1 MDTIRSNPA
10 EGPPAAAVVRPRSQ
24 LGVRA
29 RGTLARL
36 ALPAPASVQS
46 PQRARAPRRP
56 AHALLPL
63 ALAAALSPSALAA
76 QLPDDLASATGEAVY
91 QASCANCHGA
101 DGRGTDPALLAFE
114 EEVPDFTDCD
124 FAAREPDADWVAVA
138 HEGGPVRGFSEM
150 MPAFRGALSPE
161 QLQRVMDYIRTMC
174 TDDAWPRG
182 ELNLPRP
189 LVTEKAYPEDEWVVA
204 ASLPIDGSGQGG
216 AEFVYEQRFGPRSQ
230 WEVAIPYEW
239 ERGERGEHGRGGRA
253 RLGEVEIA
261 VKHAFFHS
269 SESGSIVS
277 VSGDVHF
284 PASADPKATEPRG
297 ASMGGFLHFGQLLG
311 EDSFLQGQT
320 GARVPFYDGGELRA
334 YGRLVLGRSFSSGP
348 WGRSWT
354 PMVELVAN
362 RALGS
367 DDAETYAD
375 LVPQMQ
381 IALNTRQHVLANVG
395 VLVPA
400 SARRGRG
407 TRLVS
412 YVLLD
417 WFDGGFWE
425 GW

>member
-1 MDTIRSNPA
+1 MAHRLRSRLHRHGA
-10 EGPPAAAVVRPRSQ
+10 EDAERIHPPAAPS
-24 LGVRA
+24 
-29 RGTLARL
+29 RL
-36 ALPAPASVQS
+36 APPRLATLP
-46 PQRARAPRRP
+46 
-56 AHALLPL
+56 PL
-63 ALAAALSPSALAA
+63 ALAAALSPPVA
-76 QLPDDLASATGEAVY
+76 QAQVPDDLASAPGDVLY

-101 DGRGTDPALLAFE
+101 DGRGADPALLAFE

-124 FAAREPDADWVAVA
+124 FAAREPDADWIAVA

-150 MPAFRGALSPE
+150 MPAFGSALSPE
-161 QLQRVMDYIRTMC
+161 QLQRVMNYIRTMC
-174 TDDAWPRG
+174 TDADWPRG

-189 LVTEKAYPEDEWVVA
+189 LVTGKAYPEDEWVIS
-204 ASLPIDGSGQGG
+204 ASLPVDGTGEGG

-230 WEVAIPYEW
+230 WEIAIPYEW
-239 ERGERGEHGRGGRA
+239 ERREDGGGEA
-253 RLGEVEIA
+253 RLGEVEVK

-269 SESGSIVS
+269 IESGSIVS
-277 VSGDVHF
+277 VSGDLHF
-284 PASADPKATEPRG
+284 PASSDPHASEPRG
-297 ASMGGFLHFGQLLG
+297 ASLGGFLHFGQIVG
-311 EDSFLQGQT
+311 QDSFLQGQT
-320 GARVPFYDGGELRA
+320 GARVPLHGDGELRVH
-334 YGRLVLGRSFSSGP
+334 GRLVLGRSFSSGA
-348 WGRSWT
+348 WGRAWT

-367 DDAETYAD
+367 DDADLYAD

-395 VLVPA
+395 VLFPV
-400 SARRGRG
+400 SAQRGRG

>member
-1 MDTIRSNPA
+1 METLGVHHEYKRPA
-10 EGPPAAAVVRPRSQ
+10 VTTTRASPAPRPRPPSPAGPR
-24 LGVRA
+24 LRPGPWA
-29 RGTLARL
+29 CGLL
-36 ALPAPASVQS
+36 ALT
-46 PQRARAPRRP
+46 
-56 AHALLPL
+56 
-63 ALAAALSPSALAA
+63 LAAALSPPLLA
-76 QLPDDLASATGEAVY
+76 QLPDDLTSATGEALY

-150 MPAFRGALSPE
+150 MPAFRDALSPE

-174 TDDAWPRG
+174 TDAAWPRG

-189 LVTEKAYPEDEWVVA
+189 LLTEKAYPEDEWVVA

-239 ERGERGEHGRGGRA
+239 ERGESGEGGRA
-253 RLGEVEIA
+253 QLGEVEIA

-269 SESGSIVS
+269 IESGSIVS
-277 VSGDVHF
+277 LSGDVHF
-284 PASADPKATEPRG
+284 PASSDPGATEPRG
-297 ASMGGFLHFGQLLG
+297 TSVGGFLHFGQLLG

-320 GARVPFYDGGELRA
+320 GARAPLYDGGAWRA
-334 YGRLVLGRSFSSGP
+334 YGRLVLGRGFSSGS

-367 DDAETYAD
+367 DDAHLYAD
-375 LVPQMQ
+375 LAPQVQ

-395 VLVPA
+395 VLIPVSA

>member
-1 MDTIRSNPA
+1 M
-10 EGPPAAAVVRPRSQ
+10 
-24 LGVRA
+24 
-29 RGTLARL
+29 
-36 ALPAPASVQS
+36 
-46 PQRARAPRRP
+46 
-56 AHALLPL
+56 
-63 ALAAALSPSALAA
+63 AAALSPPLAA
-76 QLPDDLASATGEAVY
+76 QLPGDLASATGETLY

-114 EEVPDFTDCD
+114 EEVPNFTDCD

-150 MPAFRGALSPE
+150 MPAFRDALSPE

-174 TDDAWPRG
+174 TDAAWPRG

-189 LVTEKAYPEDEWVVA
+189 LLTEKAYPEDEWVVA
-204 ASLPIDGSGQGG
+204 ASVPIDGSGQGG

-239 ERGERGEHGRGGRA
+239 ERGESGEGRRA
-253 RLGEVEIA
+253 RLGEVEVA
-261 VKHAFFHS
+261 VKHAFYHS
-269 SESGSIVS
+269 IESGSIVS
-277 VSGDVHF
+277 LSGDVHF
-284 PASADPKATEPRG
+284 PASSDAGATEPRG
-297 ASMGGFLHFGQLLG
+297 ASVGGFLHFGQLLG

-320 GARVPFYDGGELRA
+320 GARAPLYDGGAWRA
-334 YGRLVLGRSFSSGP
+334 YGRLVLGRGFASGP

-367 DDAETYAD
+367 DDAHVYAD
-375 LVPQMQ
+375 LAPQVQ

-395 VLVPA
+395 VLVPVSA